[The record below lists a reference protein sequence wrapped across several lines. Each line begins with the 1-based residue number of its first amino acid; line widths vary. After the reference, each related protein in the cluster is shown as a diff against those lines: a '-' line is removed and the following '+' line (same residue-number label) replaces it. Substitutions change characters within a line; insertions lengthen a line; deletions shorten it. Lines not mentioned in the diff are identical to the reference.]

1 MTGAEPLL
9 ETATEDLEG
18 LAEAAPRVALL
29 AASKPDL
36 EALHGAG
43 EVLDVHGV
51 LHEQRVL
58 DPEGD
63 TEAVTAY
70 CRNARLRGLRVL
82 IAGCAPGAPIAEL
95 ACEHSELPVL
105 GVPLANGAPPAGRA
119 IGWTAVRDPESA
131 ARLALRILRP

>member
-1 MTGAEPLL
+1 MTGPEPLL
-9 ETATEDLEG
+9 QTETEDLEG

-36 EALHGAG
+36 EALRGAG
-43 EVLDVHGV
+43 EVLEVHAV

-58 DPEGD
+58 DLAGD
-63 TEAVTAY
+63 ADAAAAY

-82 IAGCAPGAPIAEL
+82 IAGCAPDAPLARL
-95 ACEHSELPVL
+95 ACEHSDLPVL
-105 GVPLANGAPPAGRA
+105 GVPLADGAPPSGSA
-119 IGWTAVRDPESA
+119 IGWTAARDPESA